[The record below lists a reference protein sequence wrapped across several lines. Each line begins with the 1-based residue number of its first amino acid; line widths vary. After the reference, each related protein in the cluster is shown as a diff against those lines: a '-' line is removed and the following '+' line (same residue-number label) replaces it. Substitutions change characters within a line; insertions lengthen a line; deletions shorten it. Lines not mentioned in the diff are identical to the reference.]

1 MHHNDTLTAR
11 AESAWYLVQCKP
23 REDMRAHTHLT
34 RQGFTCFCPMF
45 RADSRSNGKPV
56 QRMQPLFPGY
66 LFIHLHDQDNW
77 GVLRSTR
84 GVSRVVS
91 FAGQPYRVPEA
102 IVEQLKQRCATAE
115 PPRSTHSPGDRV
127 QVRIGEQGE
136 MDAIFLA
143 MDGTQRVLLLLKL
156 LNRELQVCVPLSQL
170 SG

>member
-1 MHHNDTLTAR
+1 MHHNDTLAAR
-11 AESAWYLVQCKP
+11 AEGAWYLVQCKP
-23 REDMRAHTHLT
+23 REDLRAHTHLT

-45 RADSRSNGKPV
+45 RADKPA
-56 QRMQPLFPGY
+56 QRLQPLFPGY

-91 FAGQPYRVPEA
+91 FAGQPYRVPA
-102 IVEQLKQRCATAE
+102 ATIEQLQRRCATAE
-115 PPRSTHSPGDRV
+115 PPRNAPVPGDRV